1 MRMRATVISGFYV
14 LLGMLSGFSQSSPS
28 RQQQIDLHTHQ
39 AANYLKQNRPDL
51 AVPEF
56 KAVLALDPKNVN
68 ARGNLGVVLYFQNDY
83 AGAIPELR
91 AALKLQPSLA
101 KIQALLGIAEKR
113 TGNIDAARHDL
124 ETAFPKVQEEKI
136 RIDTGMEMIEIY
148 SAAGDFDKA
157 GATVSV
163 LRQLQPTNDAIL
175 YSAYRIYST
184 QADEALLNLS
194 VVAPTSGRWHQA
206 MAHELAKRGKT
217 QEAIDNYREALKVDP
232 QLPGLHFELGDMLAS
247 LGTAEGKHE
256 AESEYRAALA
266 ANPQDE
272 QAECRLG
279 DIAAQ
284 ANDMKMAGD
293 HYARAMQL
301 QPNDPEANIGMAK
314 VLMSNDEPQKAEAL
328 LHHALELDPTSA
340 VAHFR
345 LSTIYRQTGRAVE
358 AKHEVEEYQK
368 YNEMKKKLR
377 AVYHD
382 FHRGQSP
389 DEDDARGPM

>member
-1 MRMRATVISGFYV
+1 MRMRAIVVSGLYL
-14 LLGMLSGFSQSSPS
+14 LLGILSGFPQTPAS
-28 RQQQIDLHTHQ
+28 RQQQIESHTRQ
-39 AANYLKQNRPDL
+39 AAEYLKQNRPDL

-56 KAVLALDPKNVN
+56 KAVLALDPKNAN
-68 ARGNLGVVLYFQNDY
+68 AHGNLGAVLYFQGDY
-83 AGAIPELR
+83 AGATPELR
-91 AALKLQPSLA
+91 AAVKLQPSLA
-101 KIQALLGIAEKR
+101 KTQALLGLAEQR
-113 TGNIDAARHDL
+113 TGNIDTAMHDL
-124 ETAFPKVQEEKI
+124 ENAFPKVQDQKI
-136 RIDTGMEMIEIY
+136 RIDTGMAMIEMY
-148 SAAGDFDKA
+148 SASGDLDKA
-157 GATVSV
+157 AATVAV
-163 LRQLQPTNDAIL
+163 LRQLEPTNDAIL

-184 QADEALLNLS
+184 QADESLLNLS
-194 VVAPTSGRWHQA
+194 VVAPISGRWHQA

-217 QEAIDNYREALKVDP
+217 QEAIDNYREALKLDP
-232 QLPGLHFELGDMLAS
+232 QLPGLHFELADMLAT

-256 AESEYRAALA
+256 AEVEYKAALV

-279 DIAAQ
+279 DIATQ
-284 ANDMKMAGD
+284 ANDMKLAGE
-293 HYARAMQL
+293 HYSRGLQL

-328 LHHALELDPTSA
+328 LHRAIELDPANA

-345 LSTIYRQTGRAVE
+345 LSTIYRQTGRSAE
-358 AKHEVEEYQK
+358 AKHEVEEYKK

-389 DEDDARGPM
+389 EEDDARGPM